1 MWVTIGASRVNS
13 LSLSKL
19 KSESC
24 NVALTSE
31 SAV

>member
-1 MWVTIGASRVNS
+1 MWVSIGASRVNS
-13 LSLSKL
+13 LWLS

-24 NVALTSE
+24 NVAVTSE

>member
-1 MWVTIGASRVNS
+1 MWVSIGASRVNS
-13 LSLSKL
+13 LWLSEL
-19 KSESC
+19 KSASC

>member
-13 LSLSKL
+13 LSLLKL

-24 NVALTSE
+24 NVALTRE